1 MRLRL
6 QRIADHVIVG
16 VADVSL
22 VDDHAVVGEALA
34 NVGQDH
40 HVSLGPLAAR
50 LRSEDQAVIVGQLTS
65 IRHQAA
71 VHIL

>member
-50 LRSEDQAVIVGQLTS
+50 LRPEDQAVIGQLTS